1 MTGNRAPWRR
11 LRLLLPAVLVLV
23 VAIGALQ
30 YLRPIP
36 PIQLVRAAPSTVT
49 IPGRLAPLPWPQFGE
64 AAVAVDGV
72 GLVGSHGG
80 DRAEPIGSIAKVMT
94 AVLVLKDHPLQL
106 GAPGP
111 TVTVTATDVATYQQ
125 DLAGGQSVVPVAT
138 GEVLT
143 ELQLLEAMLIPSGNN
158 VATLLAQWDAGSES
172 AFVSKMN
179 AEAHALGLTQ
189 TTYADASGLSPAT
202 VSDAADQTRLA
213 EYALANPVF
222 AQIVAMPQVTLPVAG
237 VTYNVNA
244 DVTHGG
250 IVGVKTGSTPQAG
263 GCFVFAYQT
272 TVGSRSVLVVG
283 AVLGQGG
290 TSVLDDALAAGVQ
303 LAHALGP
310 QIQLFPLLSPATVV
324 ARLEPAW
331 STPIAVTPSQAYTAL
346 GWPGLRLH
354 LQVASLRLST
364 ALRASQKVG
373 TVMVESPAGRVSL
386 PLEAPT
392 PVRGPSLRWR
402 LTRI

>member
-1 MTGNRAPWRR
+1 M
-11 LRLLLPAVLVLV
+11 LV
-23 VAIGALQ
+23 VAVGALQ
-30 YLRPIP
+30 FLRPVP
-36 PIQLVRAAPSTVT
+36 PIVLVRAAPSTVT
-49 IPGRLAPLPWPQFGE
+49 LPGRMAPLPWPQFGE

-80 DRAEPIGSIAKVMT
+80 DQAEPIGSVAKVMT

-106 GAPGP
+106 GATGP
-111 TVTVTATDVATYQQ
+111 TVTVTPADVATYQQ
-125 DLAGGQSVVPVAT
+125 DLAGGQSVVPVAS

-158 VATLLAQWDAGSES
+158 IATLLAQWDAGSEG
-172 AFVSKMN
+172 AFVSEMN
-179 AEAHALGLTQ
+179 REARALGLTR
-189 TTYADASGLSPAT
+189 TTYADASGLSPETA
-202 VSDAADQTRLA
+202 SDAADQTRLA
-213 EYALANPVF
+213 EYAMANPVF
-222 AQIVAMPQVTLPVAG
+222 AEIVAMPQVTLPVAG

-290 TSVLDDALAAGVQ
+290 TSVLDSALAAGVE

-310 QIQLFPLLSPATVV
+310 QIELVPLLSPATVV

-331 STPIAVTPSQAYTAL
+331 SAPIPVTPSQSYTAL

-354 LQVASLRLST
+354 LRVVPLRLGTSLR
-364 ALRASQKVG
+364 ARQRVG
-373 TVMVESPAGRVSL
+373 AVLVQSPAGRVSL
-386 PLEAPT
+386 PLAGPS
-392 PVRGPSLRWR
+392 PVHGPSLRWR
-402 LTRI
+402 LTRL

>member
-1 MTGNRAPWRR
+1 MTGRRAPWRR

-36 PIQLVRAAPSTVT
+36 PLALVQAAPSTVT

-80 DRAEPIGSIAKVMT
+80 DQSEPIGSVAKVMT

-111 TVTVTATDVATYQQ
+111 TVTVTAADVATYQQ

-138 GEVLT
+138 GEVLS
-143 ELQLLEAMLIPSGNN
+143 ELQLLEAMLVPSGNN
-158 VATLLAQWDAGSES
+158 IATLLAQWDAGSES

-179 AEAHALGLTQ
+179 QEAHALGLTR
-189 TTYADASGLSPAT
+189 TTYADASGLSPDT

-213 EYALANPVF
+213 EYAMANPVF

-244 DVTHGG
+244 EVTHGG

-290 TSVLDDALAAGVQ
+290 ASVLDSALAAGVQ

-331 STPIAVTPSQAYTAL
+331 SAPIPVTPSQSYTAL
-346 GWPGLRLH
+346 GWPGLRLRLH
-354 LQVASLRLST
+354 LEALRLGTS
-364 ALRASQKVG
+364 LRASQPVG
-373 TVMVESPAGRVSL
+373 VLTVQSPAGRVSL
-386 PLEAPT
+386 SLQAPSA
-392 PVRGPSLRWR
+392 VHGPSLRWR